1 VAEDWNAMLERQVAY
16 FSSDQLLIDRAEPW
30 RGVSPE
36 ECLVA
41 TMESCREVE
50 RMFEMMEP
58 DVRERAMQPEPIP
71 DHVLATLQAMQR

>member
-1 VAEDWNAMLERQVAY
+1 VSEDWNAMLERQVAY

-50 RMFEMMEP
+50 CMFAMMAPE
-58 DVRERAMQPEPIP
+58 VRERAMQPEPIP
-71 DHVLATLQAMQR
+71 EDILLILQAIRR